1 MKKLSGILIV
11 SLCAALTASAQ
22 TKGTQNNANTRQPN
36 DNRVPI
42 QQAVQDLAQSTSAR
56 IFVDDLASG
65 RVMKPVAKELE
76 PALDEIVRQVPGL
89 VWRKVYLRK
98 IIGAEPQPE
107 RVVNAVRNMLTI
119 DLGGVIA
126 VDSKTN
132 TLASFVRDFPYPSG
146 FEQGLGSMQPP
157 FEDKPY
163 YVVVNPK
170 PRPVFDTDKGGA
182 VDTYMNMQQQMLGL
196 LNKMSPEE
204 RQKAMQAGMQ
214 MWMQMD
220 PSLRNQ
226 MMLEG
231 MRMSFEMWQQMSP
244 DQRQQMMEMGRK
256 MFEDF
261 MSGRN

>member
-1 MKKLSGILIV
+1 MKKLYGFLIV
-11 SLCAALTASAQ
+11 SLCAAMTVSAQ
-22 TKGTQNNANTRQPN
+22 TTRTQNNTNTKQPN
-36 DNRVPI
+36 DNRVSI

-56 IFVDDLASG
+56 IYVDDLASG
-65 RVMKPVAKELE
+65 RVMKPAAKELE

-107 RVVNAVRNMLTI
+107 RVINAVRNMLMI
-119 DLGGVIA
+119 DLGGVMA
-126 VDSKTN
+126 VDTKTN
-132 TLASFVRDFPYPSG
+132 TLRSFVSDFPYSSG
-146 FEQGLGSMQPP
+146 FEQSLSSMQPP

-163 YVVVNPK
+163 YVVVNPR
-170 PRPVFDTDKGGA
+170 PRPAFDTDKGGA
-182 VDTYMNMQQQMLGL
+182 VDAYVNMQQQMLGL

-204 RQKAMQAGMQ
+204 RQKAMQSGMQ

-220 PSLRNQ
+220 PGMRNQ

-231 MRMSFEMWQQMSP
+231 MRMSFEMWQQMPP
-244 DQRQQMMEMGRK
+244 DQRQQMIEMGRK